1 MTRSIAR
8 INGPAHVDE
17 FTIHEQATLQDW
29 SSLEP
34 STPLIDAPDAM
45 VCPRGHEVRRGMRH
59 EDATLPRRV
68 CHIDLPQFRRR
79 SERAQAIRNSMT
91 DCSASGRW
99 RIPMTRSPIG
109 TSTSEHELRSGALWN
124 NSALLRSGASGR
136 GTALRHGARGPD
148 TRQRHDCGVC
158 KPLSNRCT
166 FDRCAE

>member
-17 FTIHEQATLQDW
+17 FTIHEQATLPDW

-45 VCPRGHEVRRGMRH
+45 VCPRGREIPRGMRH
-59 EDATLPRRV
+59 EDAALPRRV

-79 SERAQAIRNSMT
+79 SERAQAIRTSMT
-91 DCSASGRW
+91 DFSASGRW

-109 TSTSEHELRSGALWN
+109 TSTSELERRTGALWN
-124 NSALLRSGASGR
+124 NSALLRSGASGK
-136 GTALRHGARGPD
+136 GTALRRGARGLNIGE
-148 TRQRHDCGVC
+148 RHDGGVC
-158 KPLSNRCT
+158 QPFFNRCT
-166 FDRCAE
+166 FYRRAE

>member
-1 MTRSIAR
+1 MRRSIGR

-17 FTIHEQATLQDW
+17 FTAHEQATLPDW
-29 SSLEP
+29 SNLEP

-45 VCPRGHEVRRGMRH
+45 ACPLGHEVRRGMRH
-59 EDATLPRRV
+59 EDAVLPRRV

-109 TSTSEHELRSGALWN
+109 TITSEHELRSLALWN
-124 NSALLRSGASGR
+124 NSALLRSGASGK
-136 GTALRHGARGPD
+136 GTALRHAARGPD

-158 KPLSNRCT
+158 KPLSNGCT
-166 FDRCAE
+166 FDRRAE